1 MAPGCPSG
9 AVSRILITFEARV
22 FRQFHADYAFSD
34 HPCNTR
40 QAPLLPQERP
50 YPALS
55 SGSGLTFYENKQA
68 GFPDFWN
75 TWGISR
81 RLSRVLPS
89 SNKDTLS
96 VTA

>member
-9 AVSRILITFEARV
+9 AVSRILITFDASI
-22 FRQFHADYAFSD
+22 FCQFHADYAFSD
-34 HPCNTR
+34 RPCSIR
-40 QAPLLPQERP
+40 QAPVPPQEHP